1 MNDAA
6 IAELGILRAERAIA
20 RALAGIARAMDERRW
35 EAFDALVAADAT
47 ADFGLGLVTGRSAI
61 VTFIRSFLDDC
72 GPTQHLLGNLVVDVA
87 RNGIDAQS
95 RCYVS
100 DMHVGAG
107 DKAHLT
113 FSTLGE
119 YHDRWSRRGDAWW
132 LVHRTKLNRAHLGS
146 ICVLGPGPQPTR

>member
-1 MNDAA
+1 VSEAVS
-6 IAELGILRAERAIA
+6 AELEMLRAERTIS

-35 EAFDALVAADAT
+35 EALDSLVAADAT
-47 ADFGLGLVTGRSAI
+47 ADFGLGLLTGRPAI

-87 RNGIDAQS
+87 TNGVDAQS
-95 RCYVS
+95 CCYVS

-107 DKAHLT
+107 DKAHQT

-146 ICVLGPGPQPTR
+146 IGVLGPGPQPQR